1 MVKATDGEVVTRS
14 RERWKRATERS
25 GSEGYRKKR
34 ESSSRVSKKMVR
46 RQDEESNERNRR
58 VRRRRRQRRTGSK
71 MKESGGDVGMP
82 V

>member
-1 MVKATDGEVVTRS
+1 MVKATDGEVMTRI
-14 RERWKRATERS
+14 RERWRRATERS

-34 ESSSRVSKKMVR
+34 ESRRVSKKMVR
-46 RQDEESNERNRR
+46 RQEEESNEWNRR

-71 MKESGGDVGMP
+71 MKVSGGDVGMP